1 MPPEVNADTGHDAR
15 YTNEVKPIIN
25 KNKRYNMIYNLLN
38 DIRRQ
43 LESKTSG
50 TAEEQEML
58 GRIKLALSNTRKDR
72 DVELLAPNEVLV
84 RICPATGHPVLV
96 CHDGQ
101 GQCSC
106 LHNDTVEEDA
116 VDVQLWL
123 SSLGKKCNG
132 NRKLLETL
140 VDLAY
145 NAGADNLWKDR
156 DSRTVVSDIIAW
168 AGEFET
174 KYAGTD
180 WHEEDYF
187 LIIDRFYEEKISN
200 L

>member
-1 MPPEVNADTGHDAR
+1 
-15 YTNEVKPIIN
+15 
-25 KNKRYNMIYNLLN
+25 
-38 DIRRQ
+38 
-43 LESKTSG
+43 
-50 TAEEQEML
+50 ML

-106 LHNDTVEEDA
+106 LH
-116 VDVQLWL
+116 
-123 SSLGKKCNG
+123 
-132 NRKLLETL
+132 
-140 VDLAY
+140 Y
-145 NAGADNLWKDR
+145 NAGADNLWKDN
-156 DSRTVVSDIIAW
+156 DSRAINADIIRW

-174 KYAGTD
+174 KYAGAD
-180 WHEEDYF
+180 WNEEDYF
-187 LIIDRFYEEKISN
+187 LTIDRFYEEKTSN